1 MRKARQKSLEDAY
14 YHLTTRVAG
23 APDFYPF
30 MDKPARRRLRRIIR
44 HYVRIYA
51 TSLLAFQ
58 IMGSHY
64 HAVLWM
70 RCFTLLARQELER
83 RARLL
88 WGDRMAQ
95 RTRHWSDAD
104 WERFN
109 RKLFDLSA
117 LMQHI
122 NGEFAKWYNQ
132 RYHRRGHF
140 WADRYKNPQLMDAP
154 ALRRCLLYVETNGT
168 RAGLVDRPEQ
178 WAESSAWLRY
188 HGLDRE
194 LMPLEQI
201 FPAASPEE
209 AYRIYRELLE
219 QRRRADAQNR
229 SGRER
234 FQSDSTV
241 VSAHPV
247 RVERFLA
254 EARACGYYLRRKN
267 PVPQL
272 NGLLYT
278 DREQRSNAR
287 F

>member
-23 APDFYPF
+23 LPDFYPF
-30 MDKPARRRLRRIIR
+30 MDKPARRKLRWMIR
-44 HYVRIYA
+44 HYTRIYA
-51 TSLLAFQ
+51 ATLLAFQ

-64 HAVLWM
+64 HAILWM
-70 RCFTLLARQELER
+70 RCFTVLARRELER

-88 WGDRMAQ
+88 WGDRMAE
-95 RTRHWSDAD
+95 RTARWTDED
-104 WERFN
+104 WDRFN
-109 RKLFDLSA
+109 HKLFDLSA

-122 NGEFAKWYNQ
+122 NGEFAKWYN
-132 RYHRRGHF
+132 RRSGRRGHF
-140 WADRYKNPQLMDAP
+140 WADRYKNPQLMDEA
-154 ALRRCLLYVETNGT
+154 ALRRCVVYVETNGT
-168 RAGLVDRPEQ
+168 RAGMVDRPEQ

-188 HGLDRE
+188 HGLDGE

-201 FPAASPEE
+201 FPAGSPEE
-209 AYRIYRELLE
+209 AYRMYRELLE
-219 QRRRADAQNR
+219 LRCLADR
-229 SGRER
+229 EHHSGRER
-234 FQSDSTV
+234 FQTDATI
-241 VSAHPV
+241 VSSRAE

-254 EARACGYYLRRKN
+254 EARDRGYYRRRRN

-272 NGLLYT
+272 DGLLYT